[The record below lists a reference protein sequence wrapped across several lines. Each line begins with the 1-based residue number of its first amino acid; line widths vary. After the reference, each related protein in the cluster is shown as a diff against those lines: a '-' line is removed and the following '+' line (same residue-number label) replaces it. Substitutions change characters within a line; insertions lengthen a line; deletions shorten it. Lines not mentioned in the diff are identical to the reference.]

1 MAMLAPSS
9 GKVLV
14 CKTLLLNTAINL
26 FFTSAILGQE
36 TWSDSSLAGP
46 SGSGLVTGSEPSSG
60 IKIKGKIKV
69 KSSTASRA
77 QIRGRAVQIALFVA
91 VIRSHTFRVQARF
104 FLPTRWQLYQNEG
117 SVRGLLNAPS

>member
-60 IKIKGKIKV
+60 IKIKGKNKTSFFSFKYIKF
-69 KSSTASRA
+69 KNINYSK
-77 QIRGRAVQIALFVA
+77 
-91 VIRSHTFRVQARF
+91 
-104 FLPTRWQLYQNEG
+104 
-117 SVRGLLNAPS
+117 